1 MTKLRMEMRVGER
14 RPISE
19 FNLDENETLAE
30 RVTKELASAS
40 ERGDL
45 SGMSVK
51 ATIPSIAVFSVS
63 DEEGTPD
70 GSIAL
75 FSAAGVEVTHRD
87 YRVAIGTDAKGQDV
101 VQVTGIDQV
110 EENGETKDVDTV
122 LGVFYNEDMARRVGS
137 LWKAGVLD

>member
-30 RVTKELASAS
+30 RVTKELATAS

-45 SGMSVK
+45 NGMSVK
-51 ATIPSIAVFSVS
+51 ATIPSIAVFPVS

-75 FSAAGVEVTHRD
+75 FSRLSCPL
-87 YRVAIGTDAKGQDV
+87 
-101 VQVTGIDQV
+101 TGSP
-110 EENGETKDVDTV
+110 
-122 LGVFYNEDMARRVGS
+122 ACGS
-137 LWKAGVLD
+137 WLPGNSSPPRK